1 VSLPHGF
8 FLRVSKPLSSF
19 LWWTPDVQNCGKH
32 SPWIDEVGFV
42 GSQCVVV
49 CLEVVCG
56 MVCLCSS
63 K

>member
-1 VSLPHGF
+1 
-8 FLRVSKPLSSF
+8 
-19 LWWTPDVQNCGKH
+19 VQNCGKH